1 MKSSAPGAGSIV
13 RQSTAIR
20 VLPTPEDCMSASSAP
35 MSMVGAK
42 TGPSD
47 MTPKNER
54 GTAASAG
61 PQKASA
67 ASAATAPSS
76 RVARVR
82 QRP

>member
-1 MKSSAPGAGSIV
+1 MSI
-13 RQSTAIR
+13 
-20 VLPTPEDCMSASSAP
+20 
-35 MSMVGAK
+35 VGAK

-67 ASAATAPSS
+67 ASAAMAPSS
-76 RVARVR
+76 RVARDR
-82 QRP
+82 HRP